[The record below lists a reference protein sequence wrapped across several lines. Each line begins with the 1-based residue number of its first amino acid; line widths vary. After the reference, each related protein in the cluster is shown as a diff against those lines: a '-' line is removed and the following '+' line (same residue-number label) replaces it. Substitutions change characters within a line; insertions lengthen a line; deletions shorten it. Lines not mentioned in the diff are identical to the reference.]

1 MFLIEGYDLDAL
13 GLESVPRAT
22 LPEHV
27 DDAFGAADW
36 RLDGEERARLD
47 NVSTLEGPKK
57 YA

>member
-1 MFLIEGYDLDAL
+1 MGAD
-13 GLESVPRAT
+13 